1 MLHIHKR
8 LREIFW
14 CSESIPF
21 SIKAVI
27 FVDDLLQLPPVN
39 TPDIFSEYSDH
50 ETVELALA
58 TVFFLCIV
66 LLYLANKL

>member
-8 LREIFW
+8 LCEIFW

-21 SIKAVI
+21 PIKAVI

-39 TPDIFSEYSDH
+39 TTDIFSEYSDQ

-58 TVFFLCIV
+58 AGFF
-66 LLYLANKL
+66 YL